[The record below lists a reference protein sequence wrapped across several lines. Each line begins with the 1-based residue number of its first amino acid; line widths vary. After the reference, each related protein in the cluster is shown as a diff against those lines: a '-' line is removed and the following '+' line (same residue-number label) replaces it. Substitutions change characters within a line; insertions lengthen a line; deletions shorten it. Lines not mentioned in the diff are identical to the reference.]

1 MVAGGDSVRFGDL
14 AKEVSDHSA
23 AASTSPPHIP
33 LSRPW
38 IGPEEK
44 AAVLEV
50 LDSGMLAQGP
60 RVAAFEDAFSRMSGA
75 RHSIAT
81 SSGTTALH
89 LALLAHGVGPGDE
102 VITSPFTFIAS
113 VNSIL
118 FTGARPVFA
127 DIDEATFNI
136 DPQRIEAAI
145 TPRTKVIMPVH
156 LYGQACDMDEIGEL
170 AGKRGI
176 AVIEDAAQA
185 VGATYRG
192 RHVGTFGTGVFS
204 LYATKNVMSGE
215 GGMITTD
222 DDHIADRAR
231 LLRNHG
237 MRARYQY
244 EMLGY
249 NFRLTDVLAAIGLAQ
264 LHRMPEAT
272 KRRRANAS
280 FLNAQ
285 IETVITPRIKEG
297 RDHVWHQYTVRL
309 HDGMDRDAALA
320 RLGEAGVGTG
330 VFYPRGANHFDHI
343 KEVVGEVNLPVT
355 DRVAASVISLPVHPL
370 LEPADLERIVAAVN
384 AL

>member
-1 MVAGGDSVRFGDL
+1 L
-14 AKEVSDHSA
+14 AKPA
-23 AASTSPPHIP
+23 AIP

-38 IGPEEK
+38 IGAEEK

-60 RVAAFEDAFSRMSGA
+60 RVAAFEESFARVTGSRHA
-75 RHSIAT
+75 IAT

-89 LALLAHGVGPGDE
+89 LALLGHGAGPGDE

-118 FTGARPVFA
+118 FTGATPVFA

-136 DPQRIEAAI
+136 DPARLEAAI

-156 LYGQACDMDEIGEL
+156 LYGQSCDMEEIMD
-170 AGKRGI
+170 I
-176 AVIEDAAQA
+176 AHRHNVAVVEDAAQA
-185 VGATYRG
+185 VGATYGGRG
-192 RHVGTFGTGVFS
+192 VGSFGTGVFS
-204 LYATKNVMSGE
+204 LYATKNVMTGE

-222 DDHIADRAR
+222 DDELADRLR

-237 MRARYQY
+237 MRKRYQY

-249 NFRLTDVLAAIGLAQ
+249 NFRLNDVLAAIGQAQ
-264 LHRMPEAT
+264 LDRMPEAT
-272 KRRRANAS
+272 ERRRRNAE
-280 FLNAQ
+280 FLNDQ
-285 IETVITPRIKEG
+285 IESVTTPRIKEG

-309 HDGMDRDAALA
+309 HEGADRDAALA
-320 RLGEAGVGTG
+320 SLEAAGVGAG
-330 VFYPRGANHFDHI
+330 VFYPLGAHRFPHVKD
-343 KEVVGEVNLPVT
+343 VVGEVDLPVT

-370 LEPADLERIVAAVN
+370 LSREDLERIVEAVN

>member
-1 MVAGGDSVRFGDL
+1 MA
-14 AKEVSDHSA
+14 AVSE
-23 AASTSPPHIP
+23 AASRRPIP

-44 AAVLEV
+44 AAVIEV

-60 RVAAFEDAFSRMSGA
+60 RVAAFEEAFARMTGA
-75 RHSIAT
+75 RHAIAT

-136 DPQRIEAAI
+136 DPERLEAAI
-145 TPRTKVIMPVH
+145 TPRTKAVMPVH
-156 LYGQACDMDEIGEL
+156 LYGQACDMDEICAIVER
-170 AGKRGI
+170 RGV
-176 AVIEDAAQA
+176 ALVEDAAQA
-185 VGATYRG
+185 VGATYGG

-215 GGMITTD
+215 GGMITTND
-222 DDHIADRAR
+222 DAIADSVR

-237 MRARYQY
+237 MRKRYQY
-244 EMLGY
+244 EALGY
-249 NFRLTDVLAAIGLAQ
+249 NFRLNDVLAAIGHAQ
-264 LHRMPEAT
+264 LDRMPEAT
-272 KRRRANAS
+272 RRRRANAK
-280 FLNAQ
+280 FLNEQ
-285 IETVITPRIKEG
+285 IESAATPRVKEG

-309 HDGMDRDAALA
+309 PEGTDRDDAIA
-320 RLGEAGVGTG
+320 RLERAGVGTG
-330 VFYPRGANHFDHI
+330 VFYPLGAHRFEHVRAASGDFD
-343 KEVVGEVNLPVT
+343 LPVT
-355 DRVAASVISLPVHPL
+355 DRVAGTCLSLPVHPL
-370 LEPADLERIVAAVN
+370 LEAGDLERIVAAVN
-384 AL
+384 SL